1 MTQFA
6 ISVMGQTRFV
16 CAVHEFIQDL
26 LLKTVPDLLEGS
38 PALKTSKAFGK
49 VLDNAIALVSSPTVT
64 ARDCNRAIVEAAGAE
79 MKTLCHLLRVAAEVT
94 GLGEIAERYLDG
106 ARFQEMLLRKDE
118 DKLER
123 LNDILRKASVGPA
136 KPAKILM
143 DVANVLDENA
153 ECYDDLDAAAKR
165 KAQRDIARLMGK
177 VEEIHNEMTANKN
190 EITQHIDEG
199 KDEIVSHVDAVGAK
213 VDKLKFKGKRKSK
226 YNDAQREAC
235 IACWIAAQKNTG
247 LKYASSK
254 GVTHEAA
261 FEFYRRELAAKNVT
275 SAKQFIAILN
285 AIKSK
290 ACEARKRE
298 LDAKREAERK
308 AKKCGT
314 IRGMKGIARAVMAV
328 ALGAFGAAFGAALPQ
343 LPEPVH
349 ADTEVWT
356 NVPCSE
362 LISDV
367 RELDVALDF
376 TGTASNC
383 VQVAFGRDAD
393 ADGDLSR
400 DETDLAL
407 GWRAGDWFVEDVR
420 TGRRFRES
428 AEFCGQGRR
437 LSFRVAAGKDGAKSA
452 GVVCDGAAKFG
463 EALGGD
469 LRWLYGADW
478 NLLKVTRRGVDSP
491 GEIVLVASDHGG
503 MRFIV
508 R

>member
-1 MTQFA
+1 M
-6 ISVMGQTRFV
+6 
-16 CAVHEFIQDL
+16 
-26 LLKTVPDLLEGS
+26 
-38 PALKTSKAFGK
+38 
-49 VLDNAIALVSSPTVT
+49 
-64 ARDCNRAIVEAAGAE
+64 
-79 MKTLCHLLRVAAEVT
+79 
-94 GLGEIAERYLDG
+94 
-106 ARFQEMLLRKDE
+106 
-118 DKLER
+118 
-123 LNDILRKASVGPA
+123 
-136 KPAKILM
+136 
-143 DVANVLDENA
+143 
-153 ECYDDLDAAAKR
+153 
-165 KAQRDIARLMGK
+165 
-177 VEEIHNEMTANKN
+177 
-190 EITQHIDEG
+190 
-199 KDEIVSHVDAVGAK
+199 
-213 VDKLKFKGKRKSK
+213 
-226 YNDAQREAC
+226 
-235 IACWIAAQKNTG
+235 
-247 LKYASSK
+247 
-254 GVTHEAA
+254 
-261 FEFYRRELAAKNVT
+261 
-275 SAKQFIAILN
+275 
-285 AIKSK
+285 
-290 ACEARKRE
+290 
-298 LDAKREAERK
+298 
-308 AKKCGT
+308 
-314 IRGMKGIARAVMAV
+314 
-328 ALGAFGAAFGAALPQ
+328 
-343 LPEPVH
+343 
-349 ADTEVWT
+349 

-383 VQVAFGRDAD
+383 VQIAFGRDAD